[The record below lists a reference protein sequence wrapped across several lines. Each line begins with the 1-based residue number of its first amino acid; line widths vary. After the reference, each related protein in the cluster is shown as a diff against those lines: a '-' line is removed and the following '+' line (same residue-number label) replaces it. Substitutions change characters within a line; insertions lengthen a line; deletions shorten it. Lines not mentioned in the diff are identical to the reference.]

1 MATSSGESS
10 RSLKRG
16 YTAEHL
22 LDSFMNDSDS
32 EVDRFDL
39 GEDSGRSENEA
50 VTDSEWEFESD
61 EEQPIRSTTSTNSGE
76 LHDDVLQFML
86 TLSPDFVNEN
96 FSVA

>member
-1 MATSSGESS
+1 M
-10 RSLKRG
+10 
-16 YTAEHL
+16 
-22 LDSFMNDSDS
+22 
-32 EVDRFDL
+32 V
-39 GEDSGRSENEA
+39 
-50 VTDSEWEFESD
+50 DSEWEFESD